1 VHAETRSVLGRQVH
15 LWRGGDGPPLV
26 LLHGGGADAERH
38 WSPIWDRLKER
49 YHIIAPDLPG
59 CGGSQT
65 LARSTLP
72 SLIAWL
78 DRLIGDLELGPVRLA
93 GNEFGACLARAYAA
107 SHPHGCDAL
116 VLINGGGLPSIP
128 ERLLARLGLGGRLGG
143 AYPARILSRGRAPRR
158 EPTAH
163 TLVFWTQGDHPVP
176 HAARRLAAQLP
187 RAAFRVMPGKGRLPQ
202 VEAPGE
208 TADIL
213 LAFLG

>member
-1 VHAETRSVLGRQVH
+1 MRAETRSILGRQVH
-15 LWRGGDGPPLV
+15 LWRGGAGPPLV
-26 LLHGGGADAERH
+26 LLHGGEADAERH

-49 YHIIAPDLPG
+49 YDIIAPDLPG

-65 LARSTLP
+65 LARSSLP
-72 SLIAWL
+72 SLVAWL
-78 DRLIGDLELGPVRLA
+78 DGLITVLEVGPVRLA

-107 SHPHGCDAL
+107 SHPQGCDAL
-116 VLINGGGLPSIP
+116 VLINGGALPSVP
-128 ERLLARLGLGGRLGG
+128 QRLLARLGLGGRRGRDD
-143 AYPARILSRGRAPRR
+143 PARILSRGSAPQR

-163 TLVFWTQGDHPVP
+163 TLVFWTQGDHPMP
-176 HAARRLAAQLP
+176 HAARRLAGQLP

-208 TADIL
+208 TAAIL